1 MEDVSQC
8 PYCAS
13 TSSCAHLLLL
23 VDKTFRTAIGGSLM
37 QAFNNRWSDICEA
50 GGDDFDERE
59 PFDDLLD
66 EVDGLADY
74 ANEYEVDGG
83 PGSFSEYGTYFIKS
97 EASAS
102 DALQRFKLPDGEGA

>member
-1 MEDVSQC
+1 MSDVDPC

-13 TSSCAHLLLL
+13 TGACPHLLLL
-23 VDKTFRTAIGGSLM
+23 VDKTFRQAIGGSLM
-37 QAFNNRWSDICEA
+37 RAFNARWSAICEA

-59 PFDDLLD
+59 PFDELLD
-66 EVDGLADY
+66 EVHGLADD

-83 PGSFSEYGTYFIKS
+83 PGSFSEYVTYFSAS

-102 DALQRFKLPDGEGA
+102 DALQRFTTQG